1 MVNAKDLSTH
11 CEMKKKYGGISE
23 YFRFKKTNIIVYDRK
38 QTIADIYTLDRGYRA
53 AEQMIEEKIINVLLI
68 KIS

>member
-11 CEMKKKYGGISE
+11 CEMKKKYGRISE
-23 YFRFKKTNIIVYDRK
+23 YFRFKKTNIIVY
-38 QTIADIYTLDRGYRA
+38 
-53 AEQMIEEKIINVLLI
+53 EQMIEEKIINVLLI

>member
-11 CEMKKKYGGISE
+11 CENTVGFSE

-38 QTIADIYTLDRGYRA
+38 QTIADIYTLDRGCRA